1 MALMPHL
8 LLAHG
13 SLDQRTQLAG
23 ILEKGGYQVASSA
36 LEDGLDD
43 PHLDGF
49 DALLASPEA
58 VKRHNLLRLRGSRP
72 LIVLADH
79 GDVRQAVEAIK
90 QGAAD
95 YLVLPVEAGELL
107 SAVGNALAALSIQS
121 EGQRRPPFAIVGS
134 SGAMAEVRERI
145 AQVAPT
151 NSAVLIEGESGTG
164 KDFLAHAIHAAS
176 LRRSA
181 PFITVNCAAIPDAMI
196 ETELFGQPFGE
207 PLDQQS
213 PPAGGRAGLAE
224 AASGGTLY
232 LDEVGELPLEVQA
245 RLLAM
250 LDHQPAADRTSGAS
264 PPRIIATSH
273 RNVQQLAERGYF
285 HETLSRHLNE
295 SCLQLPALRDRQ
307 HDAIELAHHLLGR
320 FCRKLGKPL
329 LRMSE
334 DAVRAIEAYHW
345 PGNVRELSNL
355 IERAAILCD
364 GEEIDA
370 SMLAIDSDAPK
381 IGDLSTAEGSGAVSL
396 EDYFIAFVTQHQDQL
411 TETELAEKLGISR
424 KSLWERRQRLNM
436 PRTKTRKRGPR
447 RS

>member
-1 MALMPHL
+1 MAFMPHL

-23 ILEKGGYQVASSA
+23 ILDKGGYQVASSA

-43 PHLDGF
+43 TRLDGF
-49 DALLASPEA
+49 DALLASSGA
-58 VKRHNLLRLRGSRP
+58 VKRHNLLHRRGNCP
-72 LIVLADH
+72 LIVLADG

-95 YLVLPVEAGELL
+95 YLVLPVEPGELL
-107 SAVGNALAALSIQS
+107 RAVGNALAPLSAQS
-121 EGQRRPPFAIVGS
+121 EDQHRPPFAIIGS

-145 AQVAPT
+145 VQIAPT

-164 KDFLAHAIHAAS
+164 KDFLAHAIHAIS
-176 LRRSA
+176 LRSSA

-196 ETELFGQPFGE
+196 ETELFGQQSSPFGG
-207 PLDQQS
+207 P
-213 PPAGGRAGLAE
+213 AGLAE

-250 LDHQPAADRTSGAS
+250 LDHHSAEDRTSGAS
-264 PPRIIATSH
+264 HPRIIATSH
-273 RNVQQLAERGYF
+273 RNLEQLAARGYF
-285 HETLSRHLNE
+285 HETLSRHLKE
-295 SCLQLPALRDRQ
+295 TRLQLPALRDRQ

-329 LRMSE
+329 LQISQ
-334 DAVRAIEAYHW
+334 DAVRAIGAYHW

-364 GEEIDA
+364 GEEVDA
-370 SMLAIDSDAPK
+370 SMLAIDADAPR
-381 IGDLSTAEGSGAVSL
+381 IGDLCAPEGSGPVSL

>member
-1 MALMPHL
+1 
-8 LLAHG
+8 
-13 SLDQRTQLAG
+13 
-23 ILEKGGYQVASSA
+23 
-36 LEDGLDD
+36 
-43 PHLDGF
+43 
-49 DALLASPEA
+49 
-58 VKRHNLLRLRGSRP
+58 
-72 LIVLADH
+72 
-79 GDVRQAVEAIK
+79 
-90 QGAAD
+90 
-95 YLVLPVEAGELL
+95 
-107 SAVGNALAALSIQS
+107 
-121 EGQRRPPFAIVGS
+121 
-134 SGAMAEVRERI
+134 
-145 AQVAPT
+145 
-151 NSAVLIEGESGTG
+151 
-164 KDFLAHAIHAAS
+164 
-176 LRRSA
+176 
-181 PFITVNCAAIPDAMI
+181 MI

-207 PLDQQS
+207 PLGQQS
-213 PPAGGRAGLAE
+213 SPAGGRAGLAE

-250 LDHQPAADRTSGAS
+250 LDHQSAEDRTTGSS

-295 SCLQLPALRDRQ
+295 TRLRLPALRDRQ

-329 LRMSE
+329 LQISE

-370 SMLAIDSDAPK
+370 SMLAIDADAPK
-381 IGDLSTAEGSGAVSL
+381 IGDLSTAEGSGPVSL

>member
-1 MALMPHL
+1 MAFLPHL
-8 LLAHG
+8 LLAHDD
-13 SLDQRTQLAG
+13 LEQRTALGG
-23 ILEKGGYQVASSA
+23 ILEKGGYQVTASGSA
-36 LEDGLDD
+36 NMPEEASFGD
-43 PHLDGF
+43 F

-58 VKRHNLLRLRGSRP
+58 VKRHNLPRRRGGRP
-72 LIVLADH
+72 LIVLADR

-107 SAVGNALAALSIQS
+107 GAVGNALAALSPQTDD
-121 EGQRRPPFAIVGS
+121 QRRPPFAIIGS
-134 SGAMAEVRERI
+134 SSAMAEVRERI
-145 AQVAPT
+145 AEVAPT
-151 NSAVLIEGESGTG
+151 DSAVLIEGESGTG
-164 KDFLAHAIHAAS
+164 KDFIAHAIHAAS

-196 ETELFGQPFGE
+196 EAELFGKPLTE
-207 PLDQQS
+207 PS
-213 PPAGGRAGLAE
+213 APAGGRAGLVD

-232 LDEVGELPLEVQA
+232 LDEVGELPIDVQA
-245 RLLAM
+245 RLLAL
-250 LDHQPAADRTSGAS
+250 LDQPSPEGRATGSS

-285 HETLSRHLNE
+285 HEALSRQLND
-295 SCLQLPALRDRQ
+295 SRLQLPALRDRQ
-307 HDAIELAHHLLGR
+307 RDAIELAHHLLGR

-329 LRMSE
+329 LRISE
-334 DAVRAIEAYHW
+334 DAVRAIDAYHW

-370 SMLAIDSDAPK
+370 TLLAIDADAPR
-381 IGDLSTAEGSGAVSL
+381 IGDLSATEGSGPVSL

>member
-1 MALMPHL
+1 MAFLPHL
-8 LLAHG
+8 LLAHDD
-13 SLDQRTQLAG
+13 LNQRAALTG
-23 ILEKGGYQVASSA
+23 ILENGGYQVTTSGVGDLPDKTS
-36 LEDGLDD
+36 LSD
-43 PHLDGF
+43 F
-49 DALLASPEA
+49 DAVLACPET
-58 VKRHNLLRLRGSRP
+58 VKRHSLPRRRDGRP
-72 LIVLADH
+72 LIVLAEG

-107 SAVGNALAALSIQS
+107 RAVGNVLAAPSSQS
-121 EGQRRPPFAIVGS
+121 RDQRHPPFAIIGS
-134 SGAMAEVRERI
+134 SGAMIEVRERI

-176 LRRSA
+176 RRNRA
-181 PFITVNCAAIPDAMI
+181 PFISVNCAAIPEAMI
-196 ETELFGQPFGE
+196 ETELFGQPFGK
-207 PLDQQS
+207 QS
-213 PPAGGRAGLAE
+213 SPTDGRTGLAE

-232 LDEVGELPLEVQA
+232 LDEVGELPLAVQA
-245 RLLAM
+245 RLLPM
-250 LDHQPAADRTSGAS
+250 LDRHSAQDRTSS
-264 PPRIIATSH
+264 SSLPRIIATSH
-273 RNVQQLAERGYF
+273 RNVQQLAQRGYF
-285 HETLSRHLNE
+285 HETLSRRLNE
-295 SCLQLPALRDRQ
+295 TRLLLPALRDRQ
-307 HDAIELAHHLLGR
+307 QDAIELAHHLLGR

-329 LRMSE
+329 LRMAE

-370 SMLAIDSDAPK
+370 SKLAIDADAPR
-381 IGDLSTAEGSGAVSL
+381 IGDLPAPEGSGAVSL

>member
-13 SLDQRTQLAG
+13 SLDQRTWLAG

-43 PHLDGF
+43 LGLDGF

-72 LIVLADH
+72 LIVLAEG
-79 GDVRQAVEAIK
+79 GDVRQAVKAIK

-95 YLVLPVEAGELL
+95 YLVLPVDAGELL
-107 SAVGNALAALSIQS
+107 RAVGSALAALSAHS
-121 EGQRRPPFAIVGS
+121 EDQRRPPFAIIGS

-145 AQVAPT
+145 AEVAPT

-196 ETELFGQPFGE
+196 ETELFGQPFGG
-207 PLDQQS
+207 QS
-213 PPAGGRAGLAE
+213 SPAGGRAGLAE

-250 LDHQPAADRTSGAS
+250 LDHQPAGDRTSGS
-264 PPRIIATSH
+264 SSPRIIATSH
-273 RNVQQLAERGYF
+273 RNVQQLAQRGYF

-295 SCLQLPALRDRQ
+295 TRLLLPALRDRQ

-329 LRMSE
+329 LRLAE

-364 GEEIDA
+364 GEEVDA
-370 SMLAIDSDAPK
+370 SMLAIDADAPK
-381 IGDLSTAEGSGAVSL
+381 IGDLSASEGSGAVSL